1 MWTRSQ
7 LDSALPTL
15 ARYTGLLMTVALI
28 VAGFFVGF
36 IEVSPGFVP
45 ATGLLLYKSITDA
58 ASRSDNENTSYEDM
72 SFEDKW
78 GP

>member
-7 LDSALPTL
+7 LDSALPTV
-15 ARYTGLLMTVALI
+15 ARYTGLVLTVALI

-36 IEVSPGFVP
+36 VAVSPGFVP

-58 ASRSDNENTSYEDM
+58 AVSRDD
-72 SFEDKW
+72 FEDRW